1 MLRHLRTNMCI
12 KAGTSSGA
20 TALSA
25 NCDPNDSQQKFQLV
39 HNEYGTF
46 QIKAV
51 EVNQILY
58 TQPGD
63 GASAKSCSAKSLD
76 CLNDPGKRFLL
87 QSVYP
92 VEPKVVTLGDSYSSG
107 TGIHRRGDQYDEEY
121 GGYVAPWK
129 LTLRSDNEC
138 WRETDD
144 TPGPK
149 YAASSGDMSIFLAC
163 KGAETEHVE
172 NQVHLMNSMYPVT
185 ALTDWDNSIILLT
198 AGGNDIRTNDGKD
211 WPELLIHCILE
222 PHIFSG
228 CHDHDDNQIANWY
241 QVESL
246 SQQLYEELAET
257 ASKAK
262 VRIMGYPR
270 VMQRNPFCWS
280 VIGIGHGEADWID
293 DQVDILNSILQN
305 AVNIVKNA
313 NPNFDI
319 KFVSM
324 NSYITKGACASF
336 FAREVNDKVLDGTSA
351 SHSSFHPSQRGYDK
365 YFQAFTDNI

>member
-1 MLRHLRTNMCI
+1 
-12 KAGTSSGA
+12 
-20 TALSA
+20 
-25 NCDPNDSQQKFQLV
+25 
-39 HNEYGTF
+39 
-46 QIKAV
+46 
-51 EVNQILY
+51 VNQILY

-211 WPELLIHCILE
+211 WPDLLEHCIRE
-222 PHIFSG
+222 GNIFKG
-228 CHDHDDNQIANWY
+228 CHDHNKNQIANWY

-270 VMQRNPFCWS
+270 VMQRKPGCMS
-280 VIGIGHGEADWID
+280 VTGVSRSEADWMD
-293 DQVDILNSILQN
+293 DQVDTLNSRLQT
-305 AVNIVKNA
+305 AVNNVKNA

-324 NSYITKGACASF
+324 DSYITKGACF
-336 FAREVNDKVLDGTSA
+336 PVFREVNSIVLGVTPSTSD
-351 SHSSFHPSQRGYDK
+351 SSFHPTQKGYDK